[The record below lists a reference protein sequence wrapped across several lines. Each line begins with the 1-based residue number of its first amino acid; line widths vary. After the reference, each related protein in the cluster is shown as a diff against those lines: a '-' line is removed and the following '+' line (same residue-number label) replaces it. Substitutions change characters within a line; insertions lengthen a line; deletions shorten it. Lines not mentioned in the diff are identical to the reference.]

1 MAQISTSSA
10 EQSSSLSEITQA
22 VRQLDEITQRNAQ
35 MVEHAVLQSS
45 NLEDRASTLV
55 ESVALFKL
63 QQGSPEEAIAL
74 VERAIAH
81 RRRSASRDGF
91 LRDLTDTAQRFF
103 DRDMYVF
110 VLDRNGAYLAF
121 GGNAAK
127 VGTRVQDIA
136 GIDGQGLLDS
146 IFLQASREPGW
157 VEYDISNPA
166 TGRVQTK
173 MSYVAIVDDLALGCG
188 VYRNLVAS

>member
-1 MAQISTSSA
+1 
-10 EQSSSLSEITQA
+10 
-22 VRQLDEITQRNAQ
+22 
-35 MVEHAVLQSS
+35 
-45 NLEDRASTLV
+45 
-55 ESVALFKL
+55 
-63 QQGSPEEAIAL
+63 
-74 VERAIAH
+74 
-81 RRRSASRDGF
+81 
-91 LRDLTDTAQRFF
+91 
-103 DRDMYVF
+103 
-110 VLDRNGAYLAF
+110 
-121 GGNAAK
+121 

-173 MSYVAIVDDLALGCG
+173 MSYVVMVDDLALGCG